1 MASEI
6 FLDMKD
12 YPGEAQAKGF
22 ENQIDILSF
31 SLTASNMS
39 SVSTGAGSGVG
50 KVDWSSLSL
59 QKIVDKA
66 SPKLFLACCQG
77 DHIADAKLT
86 VREAGGKTPVE
97 YYVLELKEIFVE
109 SVSWGGS
116 AGSGKPSEAVSLSV
130 GELKV
135 TYHTQDSKGA
145 KGDKV
150 EAGYNLKKVEA
161 S

>member
-31 SLTASNMS
+31 SLGASNMS
-39 SVSTGAGSGVG
+39 SVATGAGSGVG
-50 KVDWSSLSL
+50 KVDLSSLSL

-77 DHIADAKLT
+77 DHIDKAKLT

-97 YYVLELKEIFVE
+97 YYVLELKEIFVD
-109 SVSWGGS
+109 SISWGGAS
-116 AGSGKPSEAVSLSV
+116 GGGKPSESVSLSV
-130 GELKV
+130 AEVKII
-135 TYHTQDSKGA
+135 YHSQDEKGA
-145 KGDKV
+145 KKDKV
-150 EAGYNLKKVEA
+150 EAGYNVKTVQA